1 MPYRRLGWRRE
12 SALTGIVLVTMATDR
27 YKVCSVRSCGNKREW
42 VPRLF
47 DALCEIQ
54 QKRFRCKCGAK
65 SFLSLEFQF
74 GNGSYLHPCRVLD
87 VFLPKP
93 MPRSWREGRY
103 QRSFYPFLVIV
114 ESSPRGQQEA
124 WLPYWH
130 IDKNRRG
137 DTVGVKYGQWAS
149 FLRASVLASLTG
161 QARAKGYKV

>member
-1 MPYRRLGWRRE
+1 
-12 SALTGIVLVTMATDR
+12 MATDR
-27 YKVCSVRSCGNKREW
+27 YNVCSLRSCGKREW

-47 DALCEIQ
+47 DALCDIQ
-54 QKRFRCKCGAK
+54 QGRLRCECGAK
-65 SFLSLEFQF
+65 SYLSLEFRF

-93 MPRSWREGRY
+93 MPRSWREGRF

-114 ESSPRGQQEA
+114 KSSSSSHQEA

-130 IDKNRRG
+130 IDKNRSG

-149 FLRASVLASLTG
+149 FLRASVLASLTD
-161 QARAKGYKV
+161 QARAKGYEV

>member
-1 MPYRRLGWRRE
+1 MPYLVAGRKPPSQPFFIPQPSTRLA
-12 SALTGIVLVTMATDR
+12 S
-27 YKVCSVRSCGNKREW
+27 NEW
-42 VPRLF
+42 VSRLF
-47 DALCEIQ
+47 DALLDIQRGRFLCE
-54 QKRFRCKCGAK
+54 CGGK
-65 SFLSLEFQF
+65 SYLTLEFQF

-93 MPRSWREGRY
+93 MPRSWRERRL

-114 ESSPRGQQEA
+114 ESSDSGHQEA

-130 IDKNRRG
+130 IDKNSRG

-149 FLRASVLASLTG
+149 FLRASVLASLTS